1 MKTSFVSTASVS
13 QSLRSQLMRMQS
25 ELVSANKESQT
36 LTVADRGLALGART
50 TQSISLSRDME
61 RINGIIDQNGLI
73 SSRLTATQNGLA
85 QIEEKAQAFLST
97 LTAGLAGD
105 ATEAVTLVDA
115 KGTLDTLTSI
125 MNTTFKGEHIFSGIN
140 TDVKPLNDYT
150 GAGSPAKV
158 AFDTSF
164 QSFFGFTQSDPAAA
178 NITAAQMTT
187 FMDSVVA
194 PQFLGAGWEAN
205 WSQASNQTITSRIS
219 LNETVNTSVNANGDG
234 VRKLAMAATA
244 IYEMLSSPTISSAA
258 KTAATENAYTLVSE
272 AIGDITTTRSGIGI
286 VEERVTKATA
296 RLQTQADLFELTIG
310 KMEGVDPYEAS
321 TRVTTLLE
329 QIETSYALTARL
341 QNLSLTKFL

>member
-13 QSLRSQLMRMQS
+13 QSLRSQLMSMQS

-50 TQSISLSRDME
+50 TQSVSLSRDME

-73 SSRLTATQNGLA
+73 SSRLTATQNALA

-140 TDVKPLNDYT
+140 TDVKPLNDYI
-150 GAGSPAKV
+150 GPGSPAKA
-158 AFDTSF
+158 AFDASF
-164 QSFFGFTQSDPAAA
+164 QTFFGFTQSDPAAA

-205 WSQASNQTITSRIS
+205 WSEASNQTITSRIS

-234 VRKLAMAATA
+234 MRKLAMAATA
-244 IYEMLSSPTISSAA
+244 IYEMLSSPTMSSAA
-258 KTAATENAYTLVSE
+258 KTAATEKAYTLVSE

>member
-50 TQSISLSRDME
+50 TQSVSLSRDME

-73 SSRLTATQNGLA
+73 SSRLTATQNALA

-140 TDVKPLNDYT
+140 TDVKPLNDYI
-150 GAGSPAKV
+150 GPGSPAKA
-158 AFDTSF
+158 AFDASF
-164 QSFFGFTQSDPAAA
+164 QTFFGFTQSDPAAA

-205 WSQASNQTITSRIS
+205 WSEASNQTITSRIS

-234 VRKLAMAATA
+234 MRKLAMAATA
-244 IYEMLSSPTISSAA
+244 IYEMLSSPTMSSAA
-258 KTAATENAYTLVSE
+258 KTAATEKAYTLVSE